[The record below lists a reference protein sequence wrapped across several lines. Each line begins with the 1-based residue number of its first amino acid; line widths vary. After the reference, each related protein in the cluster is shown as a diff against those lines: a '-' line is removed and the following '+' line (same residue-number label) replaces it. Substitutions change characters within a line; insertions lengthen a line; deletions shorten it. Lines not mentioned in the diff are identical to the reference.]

1 MPSSSVVSR
10 PLWSSRLFTLYPDLS
25 FPRLL
30 LFFLIVNLNQSN
42 VLRKLVSK
50 KIFQS
55 YNCES
60 KESLRSARCLG
71 RAGKYLIS
79 CPVLWSLLY
88 RNKGS
93 VLLYLTSDAALSQCE
108 IAPLLGPQSRWRQMG
123 DVFSPSYKIK
133 RRGQW
138 RDRDGDDSRIKIINQ
153 TIHCCTK

>member
-1 MPSSSVVSR
+1 MACNSVAVWSDFW
-10 PLWSSRLFTLYPDLS
+10 WSSYLLCIRAF

-88 RNKGS
+88 CNKGS

-123 DVFSPSYKIK
+123 DVLRWW
-133 RRGQW
+133 RRGQYG
-138 RDRDGDDSRIKIINQ
+138 DRDSDDSGIKIISRQ
-153 TIHCCTK
+153 YIW